1 MSGATVP
8 GRAAATA
15 ALLLLAAACAGPG
28 AGGGP
33 PLSAST
39 ASIAGTGPGATATG
53 PVPGRPARHLVLPG
67 ETLSALADRY
77 GIALRDLAE
86 ANGLEEPYA
95 VYAGQVLTFP
105 ARPGRAA
112 RGGEGGRTVT
122 VKAGDTLAGIAARQ
136 GLKLG
141 DVVAANP
148 GLSPDLI
155 RPGQKVRL
163 PGEVAMPPAPAMSS
177 AEVEAVRRAS
187 LAKPPSL
194 SGEGFLWPVR
204 GAKVVS
210 RFGDKPDG
218 TRNAGVNLAAKAG
231 TPVLAAENGLVVY
244 AGDKVPGY
252 GRMLLIRHAGGFTT
266 AYAHNQSLLVKV
278 GERVR
283 RGQRVA
289 TVGSTGGVSQPQL
302 HFELREG
309 STPIDPQRYL
319 EGPGKPATAVASSA
333 D

>member
-8 GRAAATA
+8 GRAAAAA

-28 AGGGP
+28 GGQP
-33 PLSAST
+33 PASAST
-39 ASIAGTGPGATATG
+39 AAIAGTGPGATATG

-77 GIALRDLAE
+77 GLALRDLAE
-86 ANGLEEPYA
+86 ANGLKAPYP
-95 VYAGQVLTFP
+95 VYAGQVLTLP
-105 ARPGRAA
+105 AQPGR
-112 RGGEGGRTVT
+112 RQGPEGRTVT

-141 DVVAANP
+141 DIVAANP
-148 GLSPDLI
+148 GLRPDLI

-163 PGEVAMPPAPAMSS
+163 PGEVAMPPAPAMSA
-177 AEVEAVRRAS
+177 AEVETVRRAS

-194 SGEGFLWPVR
+194 SGEGFMWPVR
-204 GAKVVS
+204 GGKVVS

-266 AYAHNQSLLVKV
+266 AYAHNHSLLVKV

-283 RGQRVA
+283 RGQKVA
-289 TVGSTGGVSQPQL
+289 TVGSTGGVGQPQL

-319 EGPGKPATAVASSA
+319 EPPDRSRTAVASTA
-333 D
+333 G